1 MNFSLSGFSNATIAW
16 LSALLAVQA
25 FAQDTATV
33 NTIDLEPQT
42 QSQIADETVV
52 VRGQRLSE
60 IEFDLPRY
68 VIEFIEEAAAPA
80 RGRGFARW
88 HRNFCVGVHNLAEEP
103 AQYIVD
109 RISALALDVGLEVGE
124 PGCNPDSI
132 IVFSTN
138 AEQTASMMVES
149 EPRVF
154 RPAGGES
161 GMELGFEGLDNFVAT
176 DRAVRWWHVS
186 LPVDA
191 RHRQAAIELPN
202 SNCIKGIHCFP
213 WIGVLGP
220 SRIHSGIV
228 DELKYVIIIVDAT
241 KLPGTSWGQLAD
253 YLALVSLAQINP
265 QADPQSFDSILNL
278 FTNPAAYS
286 GLTDWDESYLQ
297 SLYAFDQRRVLRL
310 QRNEIVS
317 QIVKQEQS
325 LSENTSSD

>member
-1 MNFSLSGFSNATIAW
+1 MKCSLRFFVTITLAW
-16 LSALLAVQA
+16 VSALSTVQA
-25 FAQDTATV
+25 FAQDSATG
-33 NTIDLEPQT
+33 NTDDSELNTRSPVV
-42 QSQIADETVV
+42 DETVL

-68 VIEFIEEAAAPA
+68 VIEFIEEATAQA

-88 HRNFCVGVHNLAEEP
+88 HRNFCVGVHNLANEP

-109 RISALALDVGLEVGE
+109 RISALALDVGLEPGE

-132 IVFSTN
+132 IIFSTN
-138 AEQTASMMVES
+138 AEETASMMVKS
-149 EPRVF
+149 QPRVF
-154 RPAGGES
+154 RPAGAEAGT
-161 GMELGFEGLDNFVAT
+161 ELGLAALDNFAAT

-191 RHRQAAIELPN
+191 RHGQAAIELAN
-202 SNCIKGIHCFP
+202 SNCIGGIHCYP
-213 WIGVLGP
+213 YIGVLGP

-241 KLPGTSWGQLAD
+241 KLTGTSWGQLAD

-265 QADPQSFDSILNL
+265 EADPQDFDSILNL
-278 FTNPAAYS
+278 FSNPAAYS

-297 SLYAFDQRRVLRL
+297 SLYAFDQRRNVRL

-317 QIVKQEQS
+317 RIVEQEEN
-325 LSENTSSD
+325 LSD

>member
-1 MNFSLSGFSNATIAW
+1 MLPRVLAAGLLVTMLPSSIA
-16 LSALLAVQA
+16 LAQGASEESESRPAPESAQ
-25 FAQDTATV
+25 
-33 NTIDLEPQT
+33 
-42 QSQIADETVV
+42 ADETVI
-52 VRGQRLSE
+52 VRGQRLGE

-68 VIEFIEEAAAPA
+68 VIEFIEETAAPA

-88 HRNFCVGVHNLAEEP
+88 HRNFCVGVHNLADEP
-103 AQYIVD
+103 AQFIVD
-109 RISALALDVGLEVGE
+109 RISALALDVGLEPGE

-138 AEQTASMMVES
+138 AQETASLMVES
-149 EPRVF
+149 QPRVF
-154 RPAGGES
+154 RPAGGEA
-161 GMELGFEGLDNFVAT
+161 GVELGLAALDNFAAT

-191 RHRQAAIELPN
+191 RHRQPAIELAN
-202 SNCIKGIHCFP
+202 ANCIKGIHCFP

-241 KLPGTSWGQLAD
+241 KLTGTSWRQLAD
-253 YLALVSLAQINP
+253 YLAVVSLAQINP
-265 QADPQSFDSILNL
+265 EADPQEFDSILNL
-278 FTNPAAYS
+278 FSNPAAYS

-297 SLYAFDQRRVLRL
+297 SLYAFDQRRVVRL

-317 QIVKQEQS
+317 RIVKQEES
-325 LSENTSSD
+325 LSE